1 MRHNPAAR
9 SEPDDTMKSQTD
21 LPVALRRSVLE
32 LHRALR
38 DAQRI
43 RYEREHGRI
52 ETSGQFLGIIL
63 NHPDFEWLRELSALI
78 AQLDEWLEGGDKA
91 SDQEFEDLLSELRS
105 MIQANGSNEKFNKP
119 YWKLVEE
126 VPEALV
132 EHVKL
137 WRLIGP
143 QKANGG
149 EPRPSVT

>member
-1 MRHNPAAR
+1 
-9 SEPDDTMKSQTD
+9 MKSQTD
-21 LPVALRRSVLE
+21 LPGELRRSVLE
-32 LHRALR
+32 LHRTLR

-78 AQLDEWLEGGDKA
+78 AQLDEWLEGGEEA
-91 SDQEFEDLLSELRS
+91 SDEEFEELLATLRS
-105 MIQANGSNEKFNKP
+105 MIPVGSSNARFNQP
-119 YWKLVEE
+119 SWARVEG
-126 VPEALV
+126 VPEVLV

-143 QKANGG
+143 QKADGG
-149 EPRPSVT
+149 ESRPGVS

>member
-1 MRHNPAAR
+1 
-9 SEPDDTMKSQTD
+9 MKSQTD
-21 LPVALRRSVLE
+21 LPVALRHSVLE

-38 DAQRI
+38 DALRI

-52 ETSGQFLGIIL
+52 ESAGQFLGIIL

-78 AQLDEWLEGGDKA
+78 AQLDEWLEGGEEA
-91 SDQEFEDLLSELRS
+91 SDEEFEELLSTLRS
-105 MIQANGSNEKFNKP
+105 MIQAGSANTRFNKP
-119 YWKLVEE
+119 YWELVEG
-126 VPEALV
+126 VPEVLV

-149 EPRPSVT
+149 ESRPSVT

>member
-1 MRHNPAAR
+1 
-9 SEPDDTMKSQTD
+9 MKSRTD
-21 LPVALRRSVLE
+21 LPDEMRHSVLE

-38 DAQRI
+38 DALRI

-78 AQLDEWLEGGDKA
+78 AQLDEWLEGGEEA
-91 SDQEFEDLLSELRS
+91 SDEEFEELLATLRS
-105 MIQANGSNEKFNKP
+105 MVQVGGANTRFNKP
-119 YWKLVEE
+119 YWELVEQ
-126 VPEALV
+126 VPEVLV

-143 QKANGG
+143 AKADGA
-149 EPRPSVT
+149 ESRPSVT

>member
-1 MRHNPAAR
+1 
-9 SEPDDTMKSQTD
+9 MKSQTD
-21 LPVALRRSVLE
+21 LPGELRRSVLE
-32 LHRALR
+32 LHRTLR

-78 AQLDEWLEGGDKA
+78 AQLDEWLEGGEEA
-91 SDQEFEDLLSELRS
+91 SDEEFEELLATLRS
-105 MIQANGSNEKFNKP
+105 MIQVGGPNTRFNKP
-119 YWKLVEE
+119 YWQLVEE
-126 VPEALV
+126 VPEVLV

-149 EPRPSVT
+149 ESRPSVT